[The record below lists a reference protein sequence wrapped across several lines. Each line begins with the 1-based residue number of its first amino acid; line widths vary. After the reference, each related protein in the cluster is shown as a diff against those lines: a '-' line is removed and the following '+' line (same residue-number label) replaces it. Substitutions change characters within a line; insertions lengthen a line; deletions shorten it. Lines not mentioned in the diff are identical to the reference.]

1 MNIRTFQLTCEERD
15 SLVFPECKNWTP
27 ADRLTELVG
36 ELGEAAN
43 VAKKLR
49 RGDAEVAAATHL
61 EMEVGD
67 TFVALCLWAMSLHI
81 DLESAAIKAYNK
93 VLDRKESNMRR
104 LDDNRREDHT

>member
-15 SLVFPECKNWTP
+15 GLVFPECKNWTP

-49 RGDAEVAAATHL
+49 RGDLTTTGIEL

-93 VLDRKESNMRR
+93 VLDRRESNMRR
-104 LDDNRREDHT
+104 LDDNRREDHS